1 MAVKLGLLNLPF
13 KLLERLTHHALIYSA
28 PCRWGGRETW
38 ALSFV
43 IFFFFNLVLAF
54 LLKGL

>member
-43 IFFFFNLVLAF
+43 IFFFLI
-54 LLKGL
+54 